1 MALDDPQITP
11 MQQLRASV
19 PAYPTAFPIADRLPY
34 AYQVDMGLVRSEMAA
49 GNTRQRRA
57 YDIMPHFLALSFHLR
72 IEELFLWQTWVNA
85 NAYSFFLC
93 PVSTMYA
100 GEPPNPD
107 NIRSEV
113 LRFTSDLTI
122 AMEGWDLVAVTV
134 SAELAN
140 DAHATAPIVG
150 LGGWI
155 IAGTPAAPN
164 VDWWIAGTPAAPSA
178 PNWVLAG
185 TPAAPSS
192 L

>member
-1 MALDDPQITP
+1 MARDDPQVTP

-19 PAYPTAFPIADRLPY
+19 PEYPAAFPIADRLPY
-34 AYQVDMGLVRSEMAA
+34 SYQVDMGVVRSEMAA

-57 YDIMPHFLALSFHLR
+57 YDVMPHFLGLSFHLR
-72 IEELFLWQTWVNA
+72 IEELFLWQSWVNG

-100 GEPPNPD
+100 GQPPDPD
-107 NIRSEV
+107 NMRSEV
-113 LRFTSDLTI
+113 LRFTGDLQI
-122 AMEGWDLVAVTV
+122 SMEGWNLVAVTV
-134 SAELAN
+134 PAELAS

-150 LGGWI
+150 IGGWI
-155 IAGTPAAPN
+155 VG
-164 VDWWIAGTPAAPSA
+164 GQPAAPSPDWVIA
-178 PNWVLAG
+178 LWPSGPATNWVLAG